1 MNIIFITIDSL
12 RADFVGVNGNDW
24 IRTPNLDRFAKN
36 GVLFKRAYPES
47 IPTLQVR
54 RALFTGRRCY
64 PFTDWEFDPKLPN
77 PGWVPIPNEQK
88 VLAEILSEN
97 GYQTALVTDVFHT
110 FRPKMNFHRGFD
122 EWHWIRGQECDRFHM
137 GRTQSIPD
145 WKQHVTPKMDL
156 GARKVT
162 ELKMYLRN
170 VAFRQSEEDYF
181 SPQVFRRATRWI
193 EENYDAENFFLYIDS
208 FDPHE
213 PWDPPQY
220 YRDMY
225 DPGYNGIEV
234 LNPDYVEDYT
244 TYLMDDE
251 LNHMRRALYA
261 GEVTM
266 VDTWLGYF
274 LNKVYQLG
282 LHENT
287 MIIIM
292 SDHGHQLG
300 DNGYVGKHNTGLY
313 PCLMD
318 LFLAI
323 QHPDGIGKGSAIES
337 LVYNHDL
344 YPTMFESLGL
354 DIPEWADGKSLIP
367 LMVGKEDKLRDY
379 VTSMFKNYTWT
390 RDEAYT
396 FFCRSDKTDF
406 RLYDNEK
413 DPAQSNNIAADHPDI
428 CEAMWNR
435 ILKDGGGEIPFWELG
450 PISRNIPP

>member
-1 MNIIFITIDSL
+1 
-12 RADFVGVNGNDW
+12 
-24 IRTPNLDRFAKN
+24 
-36 GVLFKRAYPES
+36 
-47 IPTLQVR
+47 
-54 RALFTGRRCY
+54 
-64 PFTDWEFDPKLPN
+64 
-77 PGWVPIPNEQK
+77 
-88 VLAEILSEN
+88 
-97 GYQTALVTDVFHT
+97 
-110 FRPKMNFHRGFD
+110 MNFHRGFN
-122 EWHWIRGQECDRFHM
+122 EWHWIRGQECDRFHE
-137 GRTQSIPD
+137 GRARAIPD
-145 WKQHVTPKMDL
+145 WKQHVTPKMNLD
-156 GARKVT
+156 ARKVT

-193 EENYDAENFFLYIDS
+193 EENYDAEKFFLYIDS

-225 DPGYNGIEV
+225 DPGYDGIEV
-234 LNPDYVEDYT
+234 LNPDYVDDYT
-244 TYLMDDE
+244 TYLTDDE
-251 LNHMRRALYA
+251 LKHMRALYA

-266 VDTWLGYF
+266 VDTWLGHF
-274 LNKVYQLG
+274 LRKVYQLG

-300 DNGYVGKHNTGLY
+300 ENGYVGKHNTGLY

-323 QHPDGIGKGSAIES
+323 QHPDGIGKGSTMES

-344 YPTMFESLGL
+344 YPTMLESLGL
-354 DIPEWADGKSLIP
+354 DIPEWAEGKSLIP
-367 LMVGKEDKLRDY
+367 LMAGKQDKLRDY
-379 VTSMFKNYTWT
+379 VTSMFKNYPWI
-390 RDEAYT
+390 RDAEYT

-413 DPAQSNNIAADHPDI
+413 DPAQTTNVAADHPDI
-428 CEAMWNR
+428 CEKMWNR

-450 PISRNIPP
+450 PISKNIPP